1 MTGRALVCYAMLDI
15 ISFYPFPMI
24 RLCLHCA
31 VFSGCNT
38 RQYHQYLDLTF
49 LVQAGLD
56 QGDWE
61 LPFSEEGEV
70 SLQHQD
76 KLLSVPLLECQQQIL
91 KINLLHIINDIF
103 YIFLAFTSLS
113 GSFRVISTFLWTSS
127 SLETL
132 ILLTVWISHKFWG
145 WKRKINW

>member
-1 MTGRALVCYAMLDI
+1 
-15 ISFYPFPMI
+15 MI

-91 KINLLHIINDIF
+91 KINLLHTINDIF
-103 YIFLAFTSLS
+103 YIFLAYLFVRILQSNINFS
-113 GSFRVISTFLWTSS
+113 MNFVISRNADLTH
-127 SLETL
+127 SLDIT
-132 ILLTVWISHKFWG
+132 
-145 WKRKINW
+145 